1 VDNLTEIEAEVVSVT
16 KNNQNI
22 VSTFLSLGR
31 DYLKNL
37 PNDKRESFLQSILAR
52 QGEPD
57 RWLLL
62 LKHKNEYVGFTHV
75 KIDKDERIGW
85 GFILEF
91 YIIPTKRKLGLG
103 RSLFNIITKKLRAR
117 GVKDVWL
124 LADSSSEPFWRALGF
139 RQTGEVDKETG
150 QNVMTKSLKLE
161 GDAWCLLMKICPAVY
176 SLTIDLEMK
185 KLLPTYGM
193 KHLKRVHGIQNM
205 VH

>member
-1 VDNLTEIEAEVVSVT
+1 MGEGRCEVSTATETEVVSVT
-16 KNNQNI
+16 RNNRNL
-22 VSTFLSLGR
+22 VSAFLTLGR

-37 PNDKRESFLQSILAR
+37 PSEEQKRFLQSILAR

-62 LKHKNEYVGFTHV
+62 LKYKNEYVGFTHV

-103 RSLFNIITKKLRAR
+103 RTFFNLITGMLQAR
-117 GVKDVWL
+117 SVKDVWL

-150 QNVMTKSLKLE
+150 QNVMAKSLKPE
-161 GDAWCLLMKICPAVY
+161 GDA
-176 SLTIDLEMK
+176 
-185 KLLPTYGM
+185 
-193 KHLKRVHGIQNM
+193 
-205 VH
+205 